1 MINKFGGYN
10 TITNLAT
17 QSEMKNIKNI
27 AVTLP
32 LSVPLFGLPL

>member
-1 MINKFGGYN
+1 MFGGYK
-10 TITNLAT
+10 TITNLAM

-32 LSVPLFGLPL
+32 LGFHLFGLPL

>member
-1 MINKFGGYN
+1 MIKKFGGYK